1 MAEEYREYRRSR
13 NSKITKEKNKTTFSK
28 KFIRQFLLSL
38 IIFAAVCGFHFWSS
52 ENSHGI
58 NTFLKNAFTYKVDT
72 SGITKLLGDIIDTA
86 TKNSNTEV
94 TTNENANNSEITQDI

>member
-13 NSKITKEKNKTTFSK
+13 NSKKPKQKSKATFSK

-38 IIFAAVCGFHFWSS
+38 MIFATVCGFRFWGSGDSS
-52 ENSHGI
+52 RI
-58 NTFLKNAFTYKVDT
+58 NEIFKNAFTYKVDT
-72 SGITKLLGDIIDTA
+72 SGITRLLGDIIDTA

-94 TTNENANNSEITQDI
+94 TTNENTDNSEITQDI

>member
-13 NSKITKEKNKTTFSK
+13 NSKKATEKNKKTFSK
-28 KFIRQFLLSL
+28 KLIRQFLLSL
-38 IIFAAVCGFHFWSS
+38 IIFVTVCGFRFWGSDSS
-52 ENSHGI
+52 DVV

-72 SGITKLLGDIIDTA
+72 SGITKFLGDIIDSA

-94 TTNENANNSEITQDI
+94 TTNENTKNSEITQDI

>member
-13 NSKITKEKNKTTFSK
+13 NSKKTKEKGKTTFSR

-38 IIFAAVCGFHFWSS
+38 IIFATVCGFRFWSS
-52 ENSHGI
+52 GNSHGI

-72 SGITKLLGDIIDTA
+72 SGITEFLENMIDTA
-86 TKNSNTEV
+86 TKNPDAEV
-94 TTNENANNSEITQDI
+94 TTNENINNPEITQNI

>member
-13 NSKITKEKNKTTFSK
+13 NSKKTKQKSKAAFSK

-38 IIFAAVCGFHFWSS
+38 IIFAVICGFRFWGFNNSS
-52 ENSHGI
+52 RI
-58 NTFLKNAFTYKVDT
+58 NEIFKNAFTYKIDT
-72 SGITKLLGDIIDTA
+72 SGITQVLEDIIDTA

-94 TTNENANNSEITQDI
+94 TTNENTDNSEITQDI